1 MLYDHPSNSEL
12 MRRRRTWRQAA
23 RKARRVARSYLR
35 QFGPALGLRLW
46 ARALLPRVLPRN
58 RLVTIRVPAARAP
71 LLVRARTSDVLVF
84 YDVFVEAHHAVPMRR
99 EPRLIIDAG
108 ANVGYASAYFA
119 SRFPGARIVAL
130 EVDAGNFAMLR
141 RNVAPYSNV
150 IARHAGVW
158 TRSVPL
164 VIENAGDLEWA
175 FRVVEAEPGSPGAVN
190 GISVADLLAE
200 APEGRVD
207 LLKIDIE
214 GSELELFSA
223 GIDAWIDRVDMIL
236 VEIHETLRPG
246 AREAVEAAMRDR
258 GFLQWTHGEFDVFE
272 RP

>member
-1 MLYDHPSNSEL
+1 MPRDNRLVGHL

-23 RKARRVARSYLR
+23 RKARRVARWYVR
-35 QFGPALGLRLW
+35 RFGPVMGLRLW
-46 ARALLPRVLPRN
+46 TRALLPRLLPRN
-58 RLVTIRVPAARAP
+58 RLVTIQVPAARAP
-71 LLVRARTSDVLVF
+71 LLVRAQTSDILVF

-130 EVDAGNFAMLR
+130 EVDAGNFAMLQ
-141 RNVAPYSNV
+141 RNVAPYPNV
-150 IARHAGVW
+150 IPRHAGLW
-158 TRSVPL
+158 RRSVPL
-164 VIENAGDLEWA
+164 VIENADDSEWA
-175 FRVVEAEPGSPGAVN
+175 FRAVEAQRGTPATVD
-190 GISVADLLAE
+190 GISIPDLLAE
-200 APEGRVD
+200 GSEGRVD

-214 GSELELFSA
+214 GSERELFSA

-236 VEIHETLRPG
+236 VEIHECLRPG
-246 AREAVEAAMRDR
+246 ARHAVEAAMQDR